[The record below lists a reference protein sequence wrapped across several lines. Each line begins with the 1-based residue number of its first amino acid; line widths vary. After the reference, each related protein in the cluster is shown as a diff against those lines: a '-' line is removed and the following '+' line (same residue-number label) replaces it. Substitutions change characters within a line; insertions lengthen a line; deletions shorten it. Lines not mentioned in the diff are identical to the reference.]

1 MRPAA
6 GGRKTVLSLQ
16 PTDVAWIVLIAYVL
30 GVNMTLPEQLSM
42 AMDRYL
48 KSHRWT
54 FEAVLFAVYAH
65 LSNKVPDR
73 FDPIHLLFVTL
84 VKLLR
89 RHPRITVVIDD

>member
-1 MRPAA
+1 MSRIIV
-6 GGRKTVLSLQ
+6 KLQ
-16 PTDVAWIVLIAYVL
+16 PTDIAWLGLIAYVL

-73 FDPIHLLFVTL
+73 FDPIHLLFVVL
-84 VKLLR
+84 VKALR
-89 RHPRITVVIDD
+89 RHPRITIVDD